1 MALDRDGVGLLRL
14 VDVDKSF
21 GAVRVLRKI
30 SLSVASNE
38 FLTILGPSG
47 SGKTS
52 ILRLIGGFDGP
63 DAGRILLGSQDITH
77 TPINRRPFNTVFQDY
92 ALFPH
97 LSVRRN
103 VGYGLMVRGTPK
115 AVVERRVRDV
125 LEVVGLETFASRL
138 PHELSG
144 GQRQRVA
151 LARAIICEPRL
162 ILLDEPLAAL
172 DVTLRAQMCAFLK
185 DIQRRL
191 EIAFLFIT
199 HDQQEA
205 IAMSDR
211 IIVMKAGRIEQ
222 TGTPQELYLQP
233 KSRFV
238 ADFFGENNILEG
250 RLVAISGNSSSVD
263 TALGVIEGRHCAPSA
278 QRGDLVHVAV
288 RPEHIVFADPGQGL
302 RFLVKSVQFAGFSSV
317 VDAVDERSRSV
328 TMRLRLAG
336 AGHAPLPSV
345 GETVSLAWAEGAA
358 TIMDAEPNHAE

>member
-1 MALDRDGVGLLRL
+1 MSDGAGLLRL
-14 VDVDKSF
+14 VGVDKRF
-21 GAVRVLRKI
+21 GDVPVLRGI
-30 SLSVASNE
+30 SLSVAGNE

-47 SGKTS
+47 SGKTT
-52 ILRLIGGFDGP
+52 ILRLIGGFERP
-63 DAGRILLGSQDITH
+63 DAGRILLGDRDITDA
-77 TPINRRPFNTVFQDY
+77 PINRRPFNTVFQDY

-115 AVVERRVRDV
+115 AHVERRVREV
-125 LEVVGLETFASRL
+125 LGVVGLEAFASRL

-151 LARAIICEPRL
+151 LARAIVCEPRL

-172 DVTLRAQMCAFLK
+172 DVALRAQMCAFLK

-222 TGTPQELYLQP
+222 TGTPQELYLEP

-238 ADFFGENNILEG
+238 ADFFGENNILDG
-250 RLVAISGNSSSVD
+250 RLVAISGGSSSVE
-263 TALGVIEGRHCAPSA
+263 TALGVIEGRHCAPLA
-278 QRGDLVHVAV
+278 RQGDPVHVAV
-288 RPEHIVFADPGQGL
+288 RPEHIVFAKPGEGL
-302 RFLVKSVQFAGFSSV
+302 PFVVRNVQFAGFSTV

-328 TMRLRLAG
+328 AMRLRLAG
-336 AGHAPLPSV
+336 AGHATLPSV
-345 GETVSLAWAEGAA
+345 GDTVSLAWAQGTA
-358 TIMDAEPNHAE
+358 TIMDADGHPAK